1 MSALDFIRFQG
12 WPVTKL
18 AVLHF
23 NSALNSDLI
32 LNSNTNMLEVNNLE
46 CIRGDRSLFTEL
58 SFSLKSGELLHL
70 LGHNGSGKTTLLRT
84 LCGLIKPNQGVVSWK
99 GKNIRRQREEFAE
112 EMQFIGHLNGIKAD
126 LTAVENLRILCRLD
140 SFDVSDDELW
150 QALEKMGLYGHE
162 DLAVGVLSQGQ
173 KRRVTLA
180 RLLLTKSP
188 LWLLDEPFTA
198 LDKAAVDFLQ
208 TVIADHI
215 ENGGMVIL
223 TTHQDVG
230 LTTGEVKQLRLGWKK
245 DGDV

>member
-1 MSALDFIRFQG
+1 
-12 WPVTKL
+12 
-18 AVLHF
+18 
-23 NSALNSDLI
+23 
-32 LNSNTNMLEVNNLE
+32 MLEVNNLE
-46 CIRGDRSLFTEL
+46 CIRGDRSLFAEL
-58 SFSLKSGELLHL
+58 SFSLNSGELLHL

-84 LCGLIKPNQGVVSWK
+84 LCGLIKPSQGVVSWK

-140 SFDVSDDELW
+140 GQQVSDRKLW
-150 QALEKMGLYGHE
+150 QVLGEMGLYGHE

-180 RLLLTKSP
+180 RLLLNESP

-208 TVIADHI
+208 TVIAKHVED
-215 ENGGMVIL
+215 GGMVIL
-223 TTHQDVG
+223 TTHQDVA

>member
-1 MSALDFIRFQG
+1 
-12 WPVTKL
+12 
-18 AVLHF
+18 
-23 NSALNSDLI
+23 
-32 LNSNTNMLEVNNLE
+32 MLEVNNLE

-84 LCGLIKPNQGVVSWK
+84 LCGLIKPSQGVVSWK
-99 GKNIRRQREEFAE
+99 GKNIRRQREEFSE

-140 SFDVSDDELW
+140 SLEVSDDELW

>member
-1 MSALDFIRFQG
+1 
-12 WPVTKL
+12 
-18 AVLHF
+18 
-23 NSALNSDLI
+23 
-32 LNSNTNMLEVNNLE
+32 MLEVNNLE
-46 CIRGDRSLFTEL
+46 CIRGDRSLFSEL
-58 SFSLKSGELLHL
+58 GFSLNSGELLHL

-84 LCGLIKPNQGVVSWK
+84 LCGLIAPSQGSVHWN
-99 GKNIRRQREEFAE
+99 GKNIRRQREEFAAD
-112 EMQFIGHLNGIKAD
+112 MLFLGHLNGIKAD
-126 LTAVENLRILCRLD
+126 LTAVENLRILCQLD
-140 SFDVSDDELW
+140 GLNVNEDDLW
-150 QALEKMGLYGHE
+150 QVLKDMGLYGHE

-180 RLLLTKSP
+180 RLLLSKSP

-208 TVIADHI
+208 TVIASHV

-223 TTHQDVG
+223 TTHQDVA